1 MLSPT
6 GTVRIWGTFCRRES
20 LTEIRDLRK
29 IIVQYQL
36 VTGYEIGFLALQ
48 IELS

>member
-1 MLSPT
+1 MRDARVFVVEL
-6 GTVRIWGTFCRRES
+6 
-20 LTEIRDLRK
+20 LAEIRDLRK